1 MPLVVMTRGIF
12 CDYMAHLGCFETNYK
27 LLRTY
32 SKVGFMEKHYLCSAI
47 QDRAARTGGASAI
60 RASSIAFG
68 LHYLCTIKSLKT
80 VIYGRIIQK
89 E

>member
-32 SKVGFMEKHYLCSAI
+32 SKVGFMEMC
-47 QDRAARTGGASAI
+47 
-60 RASSIAFG
+60 
-68 LHYLCTIKSLKT
+68 
-80 VIYGRIIQK
+80 
-89 E
+89 